1 MAELTTLARPYAKA
15 AFQSALDDSALDS
28 WSAMLTTAAAVSS
41 EQSVIGLLTD
51 PALSTDSM
59 ADAFVGLLGDELS
72 DKGQNF
78 IQLLAENKRLIL
90 LPAISSLFHIL
101 KANQEKSIDV
111 EITTAF
117 EVSSE
122 TLNNLVQGLKA
133 RLAREIN
140 LSTSVDNSLIG
151 GAVVRAGD
159 TVIDSSVRG
168 KLVKLVES
176 MNS

>member
-28 WSAMLTTAAAVSS
+28 WSSMLTTAAAVSS

-59 ADAFVGLLGDELS
+59 ADAFIELLGDELIT
-72 DKGQNF
+72 KGQNL
-78 IQLLAENKRLIL
+78 IRLLAENKRLIL

-122 TLNNLVQGLKA
+122 TLNNLVQGLKD

-140 LSTSVDNSLIG
+140 LGTSVDSSLIG

>member
-59 ADAFVGLLGDELS
+59 ADAFVGLLCDELS

-78 IQLLAENKRLIL
+78 IRLLAENKRLIL

-101 KANQEKSIDV
+101 KANKTME
-111 EITTAF
+111 
-117 EVSSE
+117 
-122 TLNNLVQGLKA
+122 
-133 RLAREIN
+133 
-140 LSTSVDNSLIG
+140 
-151 GAVVRAGD
+151 
-159 TVIDSSVRG
+159 
-168 KLVKLVES
+168 
-176 MNS
+176 

>member
-1 MAELTTLARPYAKA
+1 
-15 AFQSALDDSALDS
+15 
-28 WSAMLTTAAAVSS
+28 
-41 EQSVIGLLTD
+41 
-51 PALSTDSM
+51 M

-78 IQLLAENKRLIL
+78 IRLLAENKRLIL